1 MPLRHSA
8 GTDGLDVE
16 RNIMHPTSKI
26 LLPLDTDTAD
36 KALEMARLVVDEV
49 GGFKVGLELVN
60 AAGFDV
66 FDRLRALAGADAK
79 IFYDCKLH
87 DIPNTV
93 AGASRAVARRGVWM
107 FNIHALGGS
116 EMMRAAVQAAKEGA
130 DSAGGTKPLVI
141 AVTVLTSISEA
152 VLEGEL
158 GIKGGVAAVVEDL
171 ARLAQDSGCEGVVA
185 SPHEINVIRE
195 ACGPDFLIVT
205 PGVRPAGAALG
216 DQKRVM
222 TPGEAVRAGA
232 DYLVVGRP
240 ITGDPDPAQAARR
253 INAETGNIA
262 E

>member
-60 AAGFDV
+60 AAGLDV
-66 FDRLRALAGADAK
+66 FDRLRASAPGVKL
-79 IFYDCKLH
+79 FYDSKFH

-93 AGASRAVARRGVWM
+93 AGASRAAAKRGVWM
-107 FNIHALGGS
+107 FNVHALGGS
-116 EMMRAAVQAAKEGA
+116 EMMRAAARAAAEGA
-130 DSAGGTKPLVI
+130 DAAGVAKPLVI

-152 VLEGEL
+152 VLAGEL
-158 GIKGGVAAVVEDL
+158 GIRGGVGAVVEGL
-171 ARLAQDSGCEGVVA
+171 ARLAQDSGCDGVVA
-185 SPHEINVIRE
+185 SPHEIDVVRQ

-232 DYLVVGRP
+232 AYLVVGRP